1 MLDKYRQVILSAY
14 PLCSDFITNFAF
26 DDSDL
31 RLFAE
36 SGNAVDVELL
46 KMRMAFNIYPA
57 EQYYPLYN
65 EHFNDIYREALSVAF
80 SPIKADEILSGGN

>member
-1 MLDKYRQVILSAY
+1 
-14 PLCSDFITNFAF
+14 
-26 DDSDL
+26 
-31 RLFAE
+31 
-36 SGNAVDVELL
+36 
-46 KMRMAFNIYPA
+46 MRMAFNIYPA